1 MKSPALKSSPLQ
13 KGILENISN
22 QSTSSVREVERAKI
36 ILAMLL
42 GYSNLRIE
50 NEIGY
55 SREKVK
61 RWRFRWLSYEAAFA
75 SIESEVSDKRV
86 SHELELKI
94 RECLSDA
101 PRPGGPSK
109 FSAHQYCQI
118 LGLALEDPALSGRP
132 VSEWTLS
139 ELTHEIQKRAI
150 VDSISRSQ
158 VGSFLKRK
166 RSETS

>member
-1 MKSPALKSSPLQ
+1 M
-13 KGILENISN
+13 
-22 QSTSSVREVERAKI
+22 
-36 ILAMLL
+36 
-42 GYSNLRIE
+42 GYSNLQIE

-61 RWRFRWLSYEAAFA
+61 RWRFRWLSYESAFA
-75 SIESEVSDKRV
+75 SMESEVSDQHMAHK
-86 SHELELKI
+86 LELKI

-118 LGLALEDPALSGRP
+118 LGLALEAPALSGRP

-139 ELTHEIQKRAI
+139 ELADEIQKRGF
-150 VDSISRSQ
+150 VVSISRSQ

-166 RSETS
+166 RGETA

>member
-13 KGILENISN
+13 KVILENISN

-61 RWRFRWLSYEAAFA
+61 RWRFRWLSYEAAFE

-86 SHELELKI
+86 WHELELKI

-118 LGLALEDPALSGRP
+118 LGLALEDPTLSGRP

-139 ELTHEIQKRAI
+139 ELADEIQKRAI